1 MSGADLISGVGC
13 NATSAVF
20 ALLPLAKAGLIE
32 NARIECRVGS
42 SEGGAEAKEGSSHSL
57 RSRSLRVVSPFVHR
71 HMAEVVQELGLAEKD
86 ISMTV
91 MPSSLSGASRYRA
104 CDRKKGSGRPI
115 YGNLTARNGQRNYLF
130 RSPANFVIC
139 ASRTRGS

>member
-91 MPSSLSGASRYRA
+91 NCRRACQGHPVHRA
-104 CDRKKGSGRPI
+104 CDPERKAQGGR
-115 YGNLTARNGQRNYLF
+115 
-130 RSPANFVIC
+130 
-139 ASRTRGS
+139 